1 MVNKVLTKNLIR
13 LLLCLLL
20 ILTSLSFS
28 EATFAQ
34 SVNTETANDQ
44 SSQAKREIEQKIA
57 EYEQKLSEVRTQKNT
72 LSAQLSY
79 MDTQVAI
86 TELRVK
92 QTQEKIK
99 QMEEEISVLGAR
111 IVNLD
116 NSLNKLSNTLLQRI
130 AAGYKNRDVS
140 LFDLLLD
147 SSSANELINR
157 LKYFDL
163 AREKNQKTLLQVQEA
178 KSNFEEQKDLRE
190 KRAEKLEDLKLSL
203 IRQQNELER
212 QKIEKRILLS
222 ETQNDE
228 QRYSALIEEAKRQ
241 IGAFKR
247 FVQTTGASII
257 GADGL
262 GTGEG
267 GWYLSQ
273 RDERWARLAMGS
285 SNESVL
291 DVGCFITSIAMVMR
305 KDGISGFS
313 PASMSTNHTYF
324 VPPTAYM
331 YKPSRFNGSWPNGKN
346 YKNITFSQV
355 ADYLSRGTPVIAG
368 VQGASHYIVL
378 KKTQDSTFIMND
390 PIYGPDKKVSE
401 YYALSGPYGVFE

>member
-28 EATFAQ
+28 ESTFAQ

-212 QKIEKRILLS
+212 QKIEKRISLFISKLRSYNLES
-222 ETQNDE
+222 ETISFWDCGKPIKMTE
-228 QRYSALIEEAKRQ
+228 L
-241 IGAFKR
+241 F
-247 FVQTTGASII
+247 
-257 GADGL
+257 L
-262 GTGEG
+262 GIFRRRNISVISKDFRKSSFNRTSEFGDFHM
-267 GWYLSQ
+267 GWS
-273 RDERWARLAMGS
+273 D
-285 SNESVL
+285 
-291 DVGCFITSIAMVMR
+291 
-305 KDGISGFS
+305 
-313 PASMSTNHTYF
+313 
-324 VPPTAYM
+324 
-331 YKPSRFNGSWPNGKN
+331 NG
-346 YKNITFSQV
+346 
-355 ADYLSRGTPVIAG
+355 
-368 VQGASHYIVL
+368 
-378 KKTQDSTFIMND
+378 
-390 PIYGPDKKVSE
+390 
-401 YYALSGPYGVFE
+401 